1 MPVAA
6 HIDPGA
12 RIVMFRCS
20 GPLVLSEA
28 RKALDQMTSDP
39 SFEPGIHALWDMRTA
54 SVGASAQEIPDILGM
69 IQSRRVESGGRYRVA
84 ILVEATPEI
93 GVSTLMEKNAH
104 AMPFDVRVFFSYGQ
118 AARWLAG
125 NDV

>member
-6 HIDPGA
+6 HIDPSA

-28 RKALDQMTSDP
+28 RKAIDQMISDP
-39 SFEPGIHALWDMRTA
+39 SFEPGIHTLWDMRAA
-54 SVGASAQEIPDILGM
+54 SVGARHEEIPDILGL

-84 ILVEATPEI
+84 ILVEETSET
-93 GVSTLMEKNAH
+93 GVSTLVEKNAH
-104 AMPFDVRVFFSYGQ
+104 AMPYDVRVFFNYKQ
-118 AARWLAG
+118 AAGWLAG
-125 NDV
+125 DDV

>member
-28 RKALDQMTSDP
+28 RKAIDQMISDP
-39 SFEPGIHALWDMRTA
+39 SFEPGIHTLWDMRAA
-54 SVGASAQEIPDILGM
+54 SVGARAQEIPDILGL

-84 ILVEATPEI
+84 ILVEEAPEI
-93 GVSTLMEKNAH
+93 GVSALVEKNAH
-104 AMPFDVRVFFSYGQ
+104 TMPFDVRVFFDYTQ
-118 AARWLAG
+118 ASRWLAG
-125 NDV
+125 DDV